1 MVQFAKTFVLALA
14 CVVASDAEPALE
26 ALDALPADDACSAN
40 PSREECSASF
50 RQLRGLSVRAE
61 AREHGKRNASEAE
74 EEESEEDE
82 PGVCCFSS
90 EDKND
95 VCGTCYPSS
104 IATDAQCSRK
114 SQCGACGGSWCRSGC
129 VMGAADPN
137 RKCSTAFETGIA
149 KAGTYCAKGK
159 TSCASCNGEWCQII
173 ASKKAGKDTEDA
185 PQRNEDHGFCC
196 YHADEDNM
204 CAPGI
209 CTDIATDATCSTE
222 KNCADCGG
230 TWCAGKKC
238 VIAFADK
245 KNPCGTAYASGVAA
259 NDNYCS
265 HSETSCS
272 NCAGAWCYD
281 TDIKFVN
288 QDKDDVGKPGDDD
301 HSSDG
306 DDDEAP
312 EGPSDEFPEDPAD
325 ADFPDDADGPPA
337 SSNDTDGSDTK
348 PSSPADG
355 WSFAPAEPKDDG
367 AAPSPTT
374 PTSQPPADEEDDDAE
389 DDPEDGSEGE
399 SDGGFD
405 DYFDEPAR

>member
-288 QDKDDVGKPGDDD
+288 QDKDD

-306 DDDEAP
+306 GDDEAP

>member
-50 RQLRGLSVRAE
+50 RQLRGLSVHAE

-288 QDKDDVGKPGDDD
+288 QDKDD